1 MKVGLPTND
10 GTDLGPLVSREH
22 LSKIEYYV
30 NLAKEEGGSILVGGA
45 REVVPGHENGYYFQP
60 TIITNLGPSTRV
72 VQEEIFGPVVTVIPF
87 KTEEEA
93 ITMANSVQYGLCASV
108 WTESQRRAHRVS
120 VALEV
125 GMVWVN
131 TWMLRDLRTPF
142 GGVKASGV
150 GREGGDFSI
159 DFYTEAKNI
168 CFKYS

>member
-1 MKVGLPTND
+1 MGLPTD
-10 GTDLGPLVSREH
+10 ATTDLGPLVSREH

-30 NLAKEEGGSILVGGA
+30 NLAKEEGGKIVAGGS
-45 REVVPGHENGYYFQP
+45 REIVDGHEDGYYFQP
-60 TIITNLGPSTRV
+60 TIITNLGPLTRV

-87 KTEEEA
+87 KEEDEV
-93 ITMANSVQYGLCASV
+93 IEMANSVQYGLCASV
-108 WTESQRRAHRVS
+108 WTESQRRAHRVAS
-120 VALEV
+120 ALHV

-150 GREGGDFSI
+150 GREGGEFSI

-168 CFKYS
+168 CFKYT